1 MEYSEKEITKKYQLD
16 WRKQNIMLKFAFI
29 IKLFLLS
36 FLAMGSEFYNF
47 QFESIEG
54 KKMPLK
60 DYKGKVVLLVNTAS
74 MCGLTK
80 QYTALQELYEEFKDQ
95 DFVVLG
101 VPSNSFKQEHASEG
115 KVKDFCETNF
125 NITFPMTEIVSVL
138 GSEKHPLYKWLKEE
152 HGIKPKW
159 NFHKILIDKEGKV
172 VNSYSPLTKPNSNKL
187 VDIIEEKIKG

>member
-1 MEYSEKEITKKYQLD
+1 MEYTEKETTKKYQLD
-16 WRKQNIMLKFAFI
+16 WRKQNIMLKLIFI

-60 DYKGKVVLLVNTAS
+60 DYEGKVVLLVNTAS

-80 QYTALQELYEEFKDQ
+80 QYTALQELYEDYKDQ

-101 VPSNSFKQEHASEG
+101 VPSNSFMQEHASED

-138 GSEKHPLYKWLKEE
+138 GTEKHPLYKWLKEE

-172 VNSYSPLTKPNSNKL
+172 VNSYSPLTKPNSDKL
-187 VDIIEEKIKG
+187 VNIIEDKIKG

>member
-1 MEYSEKEITKKYQLD
+1 
-16 WRKQNIMLKFAFI
+16 MLKFMFI

-60 DYKGKVVLLVNTAS
+60 DYEGKVVLLVNTAS

-80 QYTALQELYEEFKDQ
+80 QYTALQELYEDYKDQ

-101 VPSNSFKQEHASEG
+101 VPSNSFMQEHASED

-138 GSEKHPLYKWLKEE
+138 GTEKHPLYKWLKEE

-172 VNSYSPLTKPNSNKL
+172 VNSYSPLTKPNSDKL
-187 VDIIEEKIKG
+187 VNIIEDKIKG